1 MTIQVVGELNTIN
14 EINRIGLEKFVEKY
28 SLSYKDYGHKFS
40 LKYHQLDTKK
50 TDSTNECRGLILAK
64 DSFRVLSMPLIR
76 FSNYSQHTAK
86 SIDWDSARYYEK
98 TDGTMIQYYYDDI
111 IEKWC
116 VGTTGTAEAIENVSC
131 RDKVNKTIH
140 RYDFSLTDL
149 FYRTCEELGVNLK
162 NLEKGFTY
170 IFELATKY
178 NMVINT
184 YQKSTLNLLAMRNT
198 SLDQDYHEYLQQ
210 TVDDQAKVIGCGRPK
225 EYFFKSQEEMI
236 SSLKNVKHGDENF
249 EGYVVVD
256 KNKNRLKV
264 KSNAYILYSH
274 FNADL
279 DALTESKWRLA
290 DVVINN
296 EIDEV
301 SASFPALRETLDG
314 MKVKYDELV
323 TPIKEKFEY
332 LRSVHDTIERKEFF
346 VEASNSID
354 HSSSKK
360 PLLGVFKQLFDNKDI
375 LFEDA
380 LDVVKRE
387 KIYKLI
393 KVKDK
398 VIEDETES
406 DES

>member
-1 MTIQVVGELNTIN
+1 MPIQVVGELNSIN
-14 EINRIGLEKFVEKY
+14 EIYKIGLEAFVEKY

-64 DSFRVLSMPLIR
+64 DSFRVLSMPLVR

-86 SIDWDSARYYEK
+86 SLDWESAKYYEK

-111 IEKWC
+111 VGKWC
-116 VGTTGTAEAIENVSC
+116 VGTTGTAEAVENVSC

-149 FYRTCEELGVNLK
+149 FYKTCEELGVNLK

-184 YQKSTLNLLAMRNT
+184 YPTSTINLLAMRST
-198 SLDQDYHEYLQQ
+198 RLDQDYHEFMQQ
-210 TVDDQAKVIGCGRPK
+210 TVDDQAKVINCGRPK
-225 EYFFKSQEEMI
+225 EYFFESQEEMI

-256 KNKNRLKV
+256 KDNNRLKV

-301 SASFPALRETLDG
+301 SASFPALRETLDE
-314 MKVKYDELV
+314 MKIKYDELIEPV
-323 TPIKEKFEY
+323 KEKFEY
-332 LRSVHDTIERKEFF
+332 LRENYDSLERKDFF
-346 VEASNSID
+346 VEASNAINHD
-354 HSSSKK
+354 KNKK
-360 PLLGVFKQLFDNKDI
+360 PLLSVFTQLYNDRDISFEKAFDI
-375 LFEDA
+375 
-380 LDVVKRE
+380 VKRE
-387 KIYKLI
+387 KVYKLI
-393 KVKDK
+393 KVKEK
-398 VIEDETES
+398 VQEDESES
-406 DES
+406 ES